1 MEKNPKDMTVAE
13 FLFTQCSKSL
23 LSELAADSDYWSKSE
38 KFVQE
43 NTHRVLDTLSFKQR
57 DWLLKIKE
65 GLIEEAKTN
74 NIRTT
79 WNAH

>member
-1 MEKNPKDMTVAE
+1 MEKDPKDMTVAE

-23 LSELAADSDYWSKSE
+23 LSELAADDEYWTKCE
-38 KFVQE
+38 KFVLE

-65 GLIEEAKTN
+65 GLLEQAKN
-74 NIRTT
+74 NSDK
-79 WNAH
+79 